1 MNTIQTIWSALTS
14 QNETLTNMLL
24 IPLAFLDIYVG
35 MLFFTSVLNIKSN
48 RKSRIIYVLVYGIVA
63 NLITFLI
70 PQPYYI
76 FVNLIVWPLMVFF
89 ILRTTILKSIMS
101 EVITLVITSILELLF
116 AYIYNAIFNIT
127 SEVIIVTPI
136 YRICVALSIYLIVFI
151 ITKLINL
158 FKVNIPVFE
167 NMPYKAKVLLILNAL
182 LFVLVLGMQFYLI
195 TFYSN
200 NMPFFITLI
209 SIIGLIAYFAVSI
222 ATIVSSSKL
231 ESTRQDLQSE
241 QLANHSLSILHDQ
254 VRSFKHDFDNIVNS
268 IGGYVVNEDIEG
280 LKKIL

>member
-14 QNETLTNMLL
+14 QNETLFKYLS
-24 IPLAFLDIYVG
+24 IPIAFLDIFIHMLYFSTILDIKLTKKNKFLYV
-35 MLFFTSVLNIKSN
+35 
-48 RKSRIIYVLVYGIVA
+48 IIYGIIA

-70 PQPYYI
+70 PSPYAV

-89 ILRTTILKSIMS
+89 LLRTTILKSILS
-101 EVITLVITSILELLF
+101 EIISMGTTSVLELLF
-116 AYIYNAIFNIT
+116 ANIFLAAFGIS
-127 SEVIIVTPI
+127 SETIRVTPI
-136 YRICVALSIYLIVFI
+136 YRLIVAFSIYLII
-151 ITKLINL
+151 LLLTKLIKS

-167 NMPYKAKVLLILNAL
+167 NMSTKTKTLLILNAL
-182 LFVLVLGMQFYLI
+182 LIVLVLGMQFYLI

-254 VRSFKHDFDNIVNS
+254 VR
-268 IGGYVVNEDIEG
+268 
-280 LKKIL
+280 